1 MQIRQLIMCGTAAC
15 ALTGFANAAVAQP
28 QEPTAS
34 PAAQPQELQGTAIET
49 VVVTATLRK
58 ESIQDTPVSVTAL
71 GPDQLDKLFARDL
84 TSLTRM
90 APNVT
95 IEGVGAINR
104 SAAVLYSRGIG
115 YSGIDQ
121 AIDPSVGVSVDGIFY
136 PGNLN
141 ALLQIYD
148 AASVEIDRGP
158 QGTLFGK
165 NTTGGVVQIKTHAPD
180 LGLYSIDAY
189 AKVGNY
195 GRADFGGVVNIPIN
209 DTLALRLA
217 TQSQYSDGY
226 VRNTYVD
233 PKGNPPQSSDAWLSG
248 DDYKTYRAS
257 LKWEPSSDFSA
268 VLVGSYIKNRSDSS
282 GGQNGSVPA
291 GGLGLPGYPTLGDY
305 LSLPA
310 YLGRPGYG
318 FPGGTTDPYTVQRN
332 YPNGDTGDT
341 FTSSLNMNYH
351 LPWADVVSITGYM
364 RGKQNTFSDFDTTGL
379 SFFETFT
386 KKRMDYFQQE
396 VHLQS
401 NDDTSPLRWVAG
413 LYYNWYKFGFEQD
426 YTPTIAVPSSSVEGA
441 AQNDWTLAPFAQ
453 VDYKILPS
461 LTLTGGIRFSTETK
475 DFLRSPQQVL
485 APFSPGAVTIS
496 GKHTWTN
503 FTYHAGANYRIDEH
517 AMAYFSYSTGFK
529 SGAFNSRAPA
539 GTGLLPFDFYINPP
553 AKPEKATAYEIG
565 AKTDWFDNRLRA
577 NVAAFW
583 NKYDDLQIQY
593 FLPLPGA
600 PQVLA
605 NGANQKA
612 RGVEVELTAL
622 PIDNLTLTG
631 SIGYLDSRYT
641 SFVANLGN
649 QDFKPIA
656 CNNVTVDH
664 AQHGPCYLVPY
675 RSPLWTFNFTA
686 QYDFHLPDDLGL
698 FSPNLSWGHET
709 SYMTD
714 LNNSIMGHQPA
725 FSNLDGSL
733 NYTDPSGHFTVS
745 VWAKNITN
753 VVHKLA
759 AVPSSNYF
767 TQLYFAEP
775 RTFGLQLNVHF
786 DKEAN

>member
-1 MQIRQLIMCGTAAC
+1 MKIRQWIMSGAAVC
-15 ALTGFANAAVAQP
+15 ALAGFAPALAQDQQPQKQQPQQVAQND
-28 QEPTAS
+28 
-34 PAAQPQELQGTAIET
+34 AQQAGIET

-58 ESIQDTPVSVTAL
+58 ESIQDTPVAVTAL
-71 GPDQLDKLFARDL
+71 GPEQLDRLFVKDMTDL
-84 TSLTRM
+84 TRS

-95 IEGVGAINR
+95 IEPVGAINR

-121 AIDPSVGVSVDGIFY
+121 AIDPSVGVSVNGIFY

-141 ALLQIYD
+141 ALLQLYD

-165 NTTGGVVQIKTHAPD
+165 NTTGGVVQIKTHEPD
-180 LGLYSIDAY
+180 QDLYSIDAY
-189 AKVGNY
+189 LKVGNY
-195 GRADFGGVVNIPIN
+195 GRADFGGIVNLPIT

-217 TQSQYSDGY
+217 AQSQYSDGY
-226 VRNTYVD
+226 VRNTFVD
-233 PKGNPPQSSDAWLSG
+233 SLGNPPQPSDAWLSG
-248 DDYKTYRAS
+248 DDYKTYRGS
-257 LKWEPSSDFSA
+257 LAWEPSGDFKA
-268 VLVGSYIKNRSDSS
+268 VLIATYIKNRSDSA

-291 GGLGLPGYPTLGDY
+291 GGIGLPGYPALGDF

-310 YLGRPGYG
+310 FYGKPGYG
-318 FPGGTTDPYTVQRN
+318 FPGGTTDAFTVQRN

-341 FTSSLNMNYH
+341 FTSSLNMTYH
-351 LPWADVVSITGYM
+351 MPWADVVSITGYM
-364 RGKQNTFSDFDTTGL
+364 RGKQNTFSDFDTTGIN
-379 SFFETFT
+379 FFETVT
-386 KKRMDYFQQE
+386 HKAMDYFQQE

-401 NDDTSPLRWVAG
+401 NDQDSPLTWVAG
-413 LYYNWYKFGFEQD
+413 LYYNWYHFFFRQD
-426 YTPTIAVPSSSVEGA
+426 FTPTIAVPSHTIEGA

-453 VDYKILPS
+453 VDYKILPD

-475 DFLRSPQQVL
+475 DFVRSPQQIS
-485 APFSPGAVTIS
+485 APFLGTIIT

-517 AMAYFSYSTGFK
+517 AMAYFSYSTGYK
-529 SGAFNSRAPA
+529 SGAFNSRAPV
-539 GTGLLPFDFYINPP
+539 GTGSLPFDFFINPP
-553 AKPEKATAYEIG
+553 AKPEKARAYEIG

-577 NVAAFW
+577 NLAAFW
-583 NKYDDLQIQY
+583 NQYDDLQVQF

-612 RGVEVELTAL
+612 RGVELEFTAL
-622 PIDNLTLTG
+622 PIDDFTLSG

-641 SFVANLGN
+641 SFVVNLGN
-649 QDFKPIA
+649 QDFKPIV
-656 CNNVTVDH
+656 CNNVVVDRSK
-664 AQHGPCYLVPY
+664 HGPCYLVPY
-675 RSPLWTFNFTA
+675 RSPLWTMRFTA
-686 QYDFHLPDDLGL
+686 EYNIHLPDDLGL
-698 FSPNLSWGHET
+698 LTPSLAWGLET
-709 SYMTD
+709 QHMTD
-714 LNNSIMGHQPA
+714 LNNSIMGFQPTY
-725 FSNLDGSL
+725 NTIDGSL
-733 NYTDPSGHFTVS
+733 NYTDPSGHYTVS
-745 VWAKNITN
+745 LWAKNITS

-759 AVPSSNYF
+759 AVPSSNFF

-775 RTFGLQLNVHF
+775 RTFGVQLNIHF

>member
-1 MQIRQLIMCGTAAC
+1 M
-15 ALTGFANAAVAQP
+15 
-28 QEPTAS
+28 
-34 PAAQPQELQGTAIET
+34 
-49 VVVTATLRK
+49 
-58 ESIQDTPVSVTAL
+58 
-71 GPDQLDKLFARDL
+71 
-84 TSLTRM
+84 
-90 APNVT
+90 T

-141 ALLQIYD
+141 ALLQMYD
-148 AASVEIDRGP
+148 ASSVEVDRGP

-165 NTTGGVVQIKTHAPD
+165 NTTGGVVQIKTHEPD

-189 AKVGNY
+189 LKVGNY
-195 GRADFGGVVNIPIN
+195 GRADYGGVVNIPIN

-217 TQSQYSDGY
+217 AQSQYSDGY

-233 PKGNPPQSSDAWLSG
+233 PAGNPPQPSDAWLSG
-248 DDYKTYRAS
+248 DDYKTFRGEMA
-257 LKWEPSSDFSA
+257 WRPSDDFKA
-268 VLVGSYIKNRSDSS
+268 VLAATYIKNRSDSP
-282 GGQNGSVPA
+282 GGQNGSVPY
-291 GGLGLPGYPTLGDY
+291 GGLGLPGYPTTGDA
-305 LSLPA
+305 LSSPFF
-310 YLGRPGYG
+310 YGKPGYG
-318 FPGGTTDPYTVQRN
+318 FPGGTTDAFTVERN

-341 FTSSLNMNYH
+341 FTSSLNMTYH

-364 RGKQNTFSDFDTTGL
+364 RGKQNTYSDFDTTGI

-386 KKRMDYFQQE
+386 KKKMDYFQQE
-396 VHLQS
+396 VHLAS
-401 NDDTSPLRWVAG
+401 NDQDSPLTWVAG

-426 YTPTIAVPSSSVEGA
+426 YTKTILSSTITEEGA

-453 VDYKILPS
+453 VDYKILPE

-475 DFLRSPQQVL
+475 GFLRSPQQVPM
-485 APFSPGAVTIS
+485 PFTPGAVTIAA
-496 GKHTWTN
+496 KHTWTN
-503 FTYHAGANYRIDEH
+503 FTYHAGANYRIDDN

-539 GTGLLPFDFYINPP
+539 GSGSLPFDFYVNPP

-565 AKTDWFDNRLRA
+565 AKTDWLDNRLRA

-612 RGVEVELTAL
+612 RGVELELTAL
-622 PIDNLTLTG
+622 PIDDLTL
-631 SIGYLDSRYT
+631 SASVGYLDSRYT
-641 SFVANLGN
+641 SFVTNLGN
-649 QDFKPIA
+649 QDYKPTV
-656 CNNVTVDH
+656 CKNVTVDH
-664 AQHGPCYLVPY
+664 AEHGPCYLVPY
-675 RSPLWTFNFTA
+675 RSPLWTFNLTA

-698 FSPNLSWGHET
+698 LSPNLSWGHES
-709 SYMTD
+709 SYATD
-714 LNNSIMGHQPA
+714 LNNSIMGNQAA
-725 FSNLDGSL
+725 FSNLDGSI

-745 VWAKNITN
+745 LWAKNVTN
-753 VVHKLA
+753 VLHKLA

-767 TQLYFAEP
+767 TQVYFAEP
-775 RTFGLQLNVHF
+775 RTFGIQLNVHF
-786 DKEAN
+786 DQPAK

>member
-1 MQIRQLIMCGTAAC
+1 MKIRQWIMGGAAVC
-15 ALTGFANAAVAQP
+15 ALAGFAPAQAQDQQQPQQPQQTAQNEAQP
-28 QEPTAS
+28 A
-34 PAAQPQELQGTAIET
+34 GIET

-58 ESIQDTPVSVTAL
+58 ESLQDTPVAVTAL
-71 GPDQLDKLFARDL
+71 GPDQLDKLFVKDL
-84 TSLTRM
+84 TSLTRI

-104 SAAVLYSRGIG
+104 SASVLYSRGIG

-141 ALLQIYD
+141 ALLQMYD

-165 NTTGGVVQIKTHAPD
+165 NTTGGVVQIKTHEPD

-217 TQSQYSDGY
+217 AQSQYSDGY
-226 VRNTYVD
+226 VRNVYRD
-233 PKGNPPQSSDAWLSG
+233 SQGNLPQSSDAWLSG
-248 DDYKTYRAS
+248 DDYKTFRGS
-257 LKWEPSSDFSA
+257 LKWQPSDDFKA
-268 VLVGSYIKNRSDSS
+268 VLVATYIKNRSDSA

-305 LSLPA
+305 LSLPF
-310 YLGRPGYG
+310 YYGKPGYG
-318 FPGGTTDPYTVQRN
+318 FPGGTTDPYTVERN

-341 FTSSLNMNYH
+341 FTSSLNMTYH
-351 LPWADVVSITGYM
+351 MPWADVVSITGYM
-364 RGKQNTFSDFDTTGL
+364 RGKQNTFSDFDTTGI

-386 KKRMDYFQQE
+386 KKKMDYFQQE

-401 NDDTSPLRWVAG
+401 NDQDSPLTWVAG

-426 YTPTIAVPSSSVEGA
+426 YSQTIVVAPSIEGA

-453 VDYKILPS
+453 VDYKIIPD

-475 DFLRSPQQVL
+475 DFLRSPQQAL
-485 APFSPGAVTIS
+485 APFSPGAVTID

-503 FTYHAGANYRIDEH
+503 FTYHAGANYRVNED
-517 AMAYFSYSTGFK
+517 AMVYFTYSTGFK

-539 GTGLLPFDFYINPP
+539 GSGSLPFDFYINPP

-565 AKTDWFDNRLRA
+565 AKTDWFDNHLRA
-577 NVAAFW
+577 NLAAFW

-612 RGVEVELTAL
+612 RGVELELTAI
-622 PIDNLTLTG
+622 PIDDLTLG
-631 SIGYLDSRYT
+631 ASIGYLDSRYT
-641 SFVANLGN
+641 SFVTNLGN
-649 QDFKPIA
+649 QDFKPIV

-675 RSPLWTFNFTA
+675 RSPLWTINLSA

-698 FSPNLSWGHET
+698 FTPSISFGHES
-709 SYMTD
+709 SYVTD
-714 LNNSIMGHQPA
+714 LNNSIMGFQPA
-725 FSNLDGSL
+725 FNNLDGSL

-745 VWAKNITN
+745 LWTKNITD

-775 RTFGLQLNVHF
+775 RMFGVQLNIHF